1 MVMSITAIS
10 KKVFP
15 FIFDFTVGVSALI
28 SILSLEIVFGFFFFG
43 RARIVAHFQYFSHVS
58 VA

>member
-28 SILSLEIVFGFFFFG
+28 SILSLEIVFGFFFLVG
-43 RARIVAHFQYFSHVS
+43 LELLLIFSIS
-58 VA
+58 VTSV